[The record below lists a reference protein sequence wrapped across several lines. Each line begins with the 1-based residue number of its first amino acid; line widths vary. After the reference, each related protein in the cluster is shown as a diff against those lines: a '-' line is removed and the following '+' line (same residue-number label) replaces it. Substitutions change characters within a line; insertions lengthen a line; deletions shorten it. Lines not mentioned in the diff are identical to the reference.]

1 MSHQVS
7 VTRNDLWKRLRKEKR
22 LTPELEGEIGMRFG
36 ERGRKAIATVKE
48 GRVKRYC
55 DFFVVVGYHDEYV
68 VEEDFCSCRD
78 FLFRGKECS
87 HILAVAIA
95 EATGM
100 YETFALWYVDALES
114 ESP

>member
-1 MSHQVS
+1 MNHQES
-7 VTRNDLWKRLRKEKR
+7 VIRNDLWQRLREVGR
-22 LTPELEGEIGMRFG
+22 LTPELESEISERFG

-68 VEEDFCSCRD
+68 VEEDFCICRD

-87 HILAVAIA
+87 HILAVMIA

-100 YETFALWYVDALES
+100 YETFALWYVDAMEGEPS
-114 ESP
+114 